1 MKKFRVMNG
10 FTVECKGE
18 NEITEQTVTYESQ
31 NNKLYK
37 ELAKSIGRFDVI
49 HDVL

>member
-1 MKKFRVMNG
+1 MING
-10 FTVECKGE
+10 LTVEFKGE

-37 ELAKSIGRFDVI
+37 EFAKSVGRFDVI
-49 HDVL
+49 DDVL